1 VRIVLDTNV
10 VVSGLL
16 SDTSVPAQVL
26 DLCIAGDVML
36 AVDGRI
42 MREYEDVLM
51 RPELKLPPRDVVE
64 FLGILQYAERVV
76 GVPLPLSFPGR
87 ADVPFIET
95 AVAGAAD
102 AIVTGNVRHFRAKEG
117 RLDIDVLTPRE
128 FLSRVGKGRQ

>member
-36 AVDGRI
+36 VVDGRI
-42 MREYEDVLM
+42 MREYGDVLM

-128 FLSRVGKGRQ
+128 LLSPVAKGRQ

>member
-76 GVPLPLSFPGR
+76 GVPLPLSFPDR

-128 FLSRVGKGRQ
+128 FLSRVAKGRQ